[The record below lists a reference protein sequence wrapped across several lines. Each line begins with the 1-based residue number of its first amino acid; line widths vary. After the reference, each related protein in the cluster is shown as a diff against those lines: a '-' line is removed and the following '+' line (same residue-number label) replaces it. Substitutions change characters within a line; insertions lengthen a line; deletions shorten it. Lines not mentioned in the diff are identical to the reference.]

1 MKVSVNI
8 KMDEEIRDQSKILFS
23 KMGLDMTTAVNM
35 FLIQTIREKSIP
47 FKISTVNK
55 DSDEASF
62 EKLIGMKL
70 NEAEAQESQGML
82 REFSSFESKVNS
94 KYGF

>member
-8 KMDEEIRDQSKILFS
+8 KMEEEIRDQSKILFS

-47 FKISTVNK
+47 FKVSTIDKESIEEN
-55 DSDEASF
+55 F
-62 EKLIGMKL
+62 ERLIGMKL
-70 NEAEAQESQGML
+70 KEAEEQELQGKL
-82 REFSSFESKVNS
+82 RDFSSFASMVNS

>member
-1 MKVSVNI
+1 MKGSANI
-8 KMDEEIRDQSKILFS
+8 KMDKEIRDQSKILFS

-35 FLIQTIREKSIP
+35 FLIQTIKEKSIP
-47 FKISTVNK
+47 FQISTNDKSVEDN
-55 DSDEASF
+55 F

-70 NEAEAQESQGML
+70 KNAEEQELQGKL

>member
-35 FLIQTIREKSIP
+35 FLIQAIREKSIP

-55 DSDEASF
+55 DSTELKF
-62 EKLIGMKL
+62 EKIIGMKL
-70 NEAEAQESQGML
+70 NEAEVQESQGML